1 MGLYRTQSSAVESS
15 SQELWVLRQRVS
27 MLEKEL
33 RDRDAELNVRCEHE
47 KELMN
52 RIHALEDELAELQ
65 PKNKVGTPKKYVQE
79 ASSTADLLYPKLDF
93 GSGDPVVDADWED
106 FMTVQIR
113 DYVEPNTVLNVILYR
128 DVTDRVWRDL
138 GDSLSICIPYPLTRS
153 RLENIG
159 IISYSP
165 TTEQDLNNFEN
176 NQ

>member
-15 SQELWVLRQRVS
+15 SQELWALRQRVS

-33 RDRDAELNVRCEHE
+33 RDRDAELNTRCEHE
-47 KELMN
+47 RELMN
-52 RIHALEDELAELQ
+52 RIHALED
-65 PKNKVGTPKKYVQE
+65 
-79 ASSTADLLYPKLDF
+79 STADLLYPKLDF

-113 DYVEPNTVLNVILYR
+113 DYVESNTVLNVILYR

-138 GDSLSICIPYPLTRS
+138 GDSFNICIPYPLTRS